1 MTRRKFIRR
10 LIATAMAIFAGALWL
25 ACKAPPRFVRA
36 VRIKQYPGVLKP
48 LEDISG
54 PSKWSG

>member
-10 LIATAMAIFAGALWL
+10 LTKAVVGIFAAVSWL
-25 ACKAPPRFVRA
+25 ACKAPRKFVRA
-36 VRIKQYPGVLKP
+36 VPFKKYPGVLKP
-48 LEDISG
+48 PEDISG

>member
-1 MTRRKFIRR
+1 
-10 LIATAMAIFAGALWL
+10 MAIFAGALWL